1 MISGP
6 SGVGKGTVCNLL
18 RERHP
23 EVFYSISMTTRAPR
37 PGEIEREAYH
47 FVTDE
52 HFLRL
57 AEAGEL
63 LEYAVVHGRDHYG
76 TPRQPVLD
84 ALAEGRTVVLEID
97 LHRRAVLVRDL
108 TAGREAW
115 EGFDQLMVA
124 TGATPARPPLP
135 GIDAA
140 GIHGVQTLDDGLAL
154 RAVLERDRPGRA
166 VVVGA
171 GYIGL
176 ELAEALDTFLAH
188 LTDPD
193 RLADLVAHKFIGDPF
208 ARQRLL
214 EEANVAKRL
223 RLLITLL
230 TQALA

>member
-1 MISGP
+1 MVERTAAVWVISGP

-97 LHRRAVLVRDL
+97 LQGARQVKRSLPEARLVFLTPPSWEELVSRLRGRGTEDEQTQRRRLV
-108 TAGREAW
+108 TARHELESVAEAD
-115 EGFDQLMVA
+115 F
-124 TGATPARPPLP
+124 
-135 GIDAA
+135 
-140 GIHGVQTLDDGLAL
+140 
-154 RAVLERDRPGRA
+154 
-166 VVVGA
+166 VVVNDDVSDTVD
-171 GYIGL
+171 
-176 ELAEALDTFLAH
+176 ALV
-188 LTDPD
+188 
-193 RLADLVAHKFIGDPF
+193 DLMS
-208 ARQRLL
+208 L
-214 EEANVAKRL
+214 
-223 RLLITLL
+223 
-230 TQALA
+230 